1 MKRYK
6 LKIIYFFFLLL
17 PVLACCTDEEMF
29 QRSGVVEGVPT
40 AVDINVGTAANTV
53 KTRSALQESE
63 ERKIYNLYLWVFN
76 SSGVVEFSRE
86 YLRGDLYQAVSDLE
100 SETGEVDNE
109 APTSK
114 GLLKNITLTT
124 GEKTLFLLANY
135 RSDEDGLLQVE
146 QGVLDG
152 IAKFS
157 DLEK

>member
-63 ERKIYNLYLWVFN
+63 ERKILQSLPMGFQLLRCRGVF
-76 SSGVVEFSRE
+76 
-86 YLRGDLYQAVSDLE
+86 
-100 SETGEVDNE
+100 T
-109 APTSK
+109 
-114 GLLKNITLTT
+114 
-124 GEKTLFLLANY
+124 
-135 RSDEDGLLQVE
+135 
-146 QGVLDG
+146 
-152 IAKFS
+152 
-157 DLEK
+157 